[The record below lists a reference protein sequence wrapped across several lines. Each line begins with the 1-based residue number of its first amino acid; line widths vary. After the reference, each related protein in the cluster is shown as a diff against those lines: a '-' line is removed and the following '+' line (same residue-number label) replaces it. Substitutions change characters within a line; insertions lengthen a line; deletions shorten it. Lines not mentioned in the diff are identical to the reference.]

1 MVSRHYHLGIC
12 LHKEP
17 VPHKTEV
24 PKYRLIVI
32 AQKNR
37 LRVAFLLPALI
48 YQEIDKQK
56 PAVARNKMQRILF
69 RVKI

>member
-1 MVSRHYHLGIC
+1 MVSRHYHLDIY

-17 VPHKTEV
+17 AQPKTQV

-37 LRVAFLLPALI
+37 LRVVFFICINLSR
-48 YQEIDKQK
+48 D
-56 PAVARNKMQRILF
+56 R
-69 RVKI
+69 